1 MRGVMRL
8 ENVAPTAVGFTAQ
21 PGGDNCH
28 PMAPRAM
35 THSLSVNPPS
45 PCLISSMSPQV
56 LYFCYA
62 KGTDLACMLHASGAP
77 FHIVVLRGTLL
88 MRARTARCA
97 TQERK
102 HGYDQGCAGAGGPG
116 PVAG

>member
-1 MRGVMRL
+1 VCWQEL
-8 ENVAPTAVGFTAQ
+8 APPDGELTAQ
-21 PGGDNCH
+21 PEGDNCH

-45 PCLISSMSPQV
+45 PCLLSSISPQV
-56 LYFCYA
+56 LYLCYA
-62 KGTDLACMLHASGAP
+62 KGTDLACMLHSSGAP

-102 HGYDQGCAGAGGPG
+102 HDYDHGCAGACGSG

>member
-1 MRGVMRL
+1 MPSNGS
-8 ENVAPTAVGFTAQ
+8 TSHDTQ
-21 PGGDNCH
+21 PLSESSF
-28 PMAPRAM
+28 PMFDI
-35 THSLSVNPPS
+35 LNE
-45 PCLISSMSPQV
+45 PQM

-62 KGTDLACMLHASGAP
+62 KGTDLACMLHSSGAP

-88 MRARTARCA
+88 MRARTAHCA

-102 HGYDQGCAGAGGPG
+102 HGYDHGCAGACGSG